1 MTDAETVTE
10 IVDRAEQ
17 ALARSDESTAAAALH
32 TLDERGD
39 EQAPALAGRILA
51 LRGRLHRATAEADYR
66 SAAEHF
72 AAAGEETRRQLVLG
86 RLGALLCEFQ
96 RSAEGLRLLRT
107 AVRYFQGTGDAD
119 SEVWTSLRL
128 VSSLVALSDREEAA
142 QILDHAD
149 ELAAGLTD
157 ELMPGALAWAR
168 ADLCGDDV
176 DANIET
182 TTAALRAF
190 TETGVPRMIA
200 AAHFRLSGLWRAK
213 GEPQRGLTE
222 VEQAV
227 ATMDATSPASLRAT
241 VLTSHGDVLVQL
253 GRGEEAAP
261 VLLDAVGCATES
273 GDHLLIGNA
282 HRSLAVAY
290 RGSSLLEE
298 AADAALAAI
307 AAFETVDD
315 LKAANLA
322 RYLLA
327 EIRIGMA
334 QPEAALVVYDEI
346 VAASRAHGTLEGVP
360 QVMVESADLL
370 DYLNHDAKAAQ
381 RYRDA
386 GDVAATTGDLYLVAY
401 CRYQEALS
409 LVWCERPAEA
419 LPVLS
424 EAERA
429 VGNLPDDDPTTK
441 KRHAAQLAQNAVR
454 VQRANRHFNAAV
466 FNADRAINMLAE
478 ADQPDKVPGAQLVLG
493 QLLIEVDRLQDAEI
507 YLRAALENANNQGE
521 PSPRIAS
528 TLAMALDLQGRKAEA
543 AHFRQLADVSQ
554 N

>member
-1 MTDAETVTE
+1 MTDAATVTE
-10 IVDRAEQ
+10 IVDRAER
-17 ALARSDESTAAAALH
+17 ALARSDESTAAAALGM
-32 TLDERGD
+32 LDGD
-39 EQAPALAGRILA
+39 QDTVLGGRILA
-51 LRGRLHRATAEADYR
+51 LRGRLNRATAEPDYR
-66 SAAEHF
+66 AAADHF
-72 AAAGEETRRQLVLG
+72 ATAGDESRRQLVLG
-86 RLGALLCEFQ
+86 RLGALLCEIH
-96 RSAEGLRLLRT
+96 RSTEGLGLLRA
-107 AVRYFQGTGDAD
+107 AVAYFQGTGDTD

-128 VSSLVALSDREEAA
+128 VSSLVALSEREEAA
-142 QILDHAD
+142 RVLDHAD
-149 ELAAGLTD
+149 ELAAGLAD

-176 DANIET
+176 DANIEAT
-182 TTAALRAF
+182 AAALRAF
-190 TETGVPRMIA
+190 TGTGVPRMVT

-213 GEPQRGLTE
+213 CDPARGLTE
-222 VEQAV
+222 VEQAI

-253 GRGEEAAP
+253 DRGEEAVP
-261 VLLDAVGCATES
+261 VLLDAIGCATES
-273 GDHLLIGNA
+273 GDQLLIGNA
-282 HRSLAVAY
+282 HRSRAIAY
-290 RGSSLLEE
+290 RGASLLEE
-298 AADAALAAI
+298 ATEHALAAI
-307 AAFETVDD
+307 IAFETADD
-315 LKAANLA
+315 LISANGA

-334 QPEAALVVYDEI
+334 QPDAALAVYDEI

-360 QVMVESADLL
+360 QVLVESADLL
-370 DYLNHDAKAAQ
+370 DHLNHDALAAQ
-381 RYRDA
+381 RYREA
-386 GDVAATTGDLYLVAY
+386 GNVAATAGDLYLVAY

-409 LVWCERPAEA
+409 LVWCERAAEA

-429 VGNLPDDDPTTK
+429 VGNLPDDDLLTK

-466 FNADRAINMLAE
+466 INADRAINMLADAE
-478 ADQPDKVPGAQLVLG
+478 QPEKVPGAQLVLG

-507 YLRAALENANNQGE
+507 YLRAALENATNQGE
-521 PSPRIAS
+521 TSPRIAA

-543 AHFRQLADVSQ
+543 AHFRGLADASQ